1 MFSSLSPVTKRN
13 IVKIVPFGLI
23 WLALGLIFMFIEYV
37 AIGDF
42 NNVSTT
48 AIRVN
53 PEILAFASIAVT
65 MLGLL
70 IGVIEVVWLNKTL
83 SSKSF
88 TIKLV
93 YKLVFY
99 LVFLFLV
106 ILVTF
111 PIAASMELE
120 TGLFDQRVW
129 AKYVAYLTSMTNLS
143 TFVQMSVS
151 LFACLFYA
159 EISENIGQN
168 VLLNFFTGKYHQ
180 PVEEKRVFM
189 FLDMKSSTTIAEQ
202 LGHITYFKLLK
213 EYYNTL
219 THAIIKHGG
228 EVYQYIGDEI
238 VISWPFEKGLQNQNC
253 VRSFLAMKQDLENRS
268 AYFQKTFGVI
278 PTFKV
283 GIHAGLVTTG
293 EIGALKKEII
303 FTGDVLNTTARIQ
316 ALCNELG
323 VDNLISKELADQL
336 PDTDSLSFESMGTH
350 DLKGKIASIELVT
363 MFDF

>member
-1 MFSSLSPVTKRN
+1 MFNSLSPATKRN
-13 IVKIVPFGLI
+13 IIRILPFGFI
-23 WLALGLIFMFIEYV
+23 WLTLGVIFMFIEY
-37 AIGDF
+37 AALGGFD
-42 NNVSTT
+42 NVSST

-53 PEILAFASIAVT
+53 SQILVFASIAVT
-65 MLGLL
+65 ILGLL
-70 IGVIEVVWLNKTL
+70 IGTVEVIWLNKAF
-83 SSKSF
+83 SNKSF
-88 TIKLV
+88 TTKIV
-93 YKLVFY
+93 YKFAFY
-99 LVFLFLV
+99 IVFLFLV
-106 ILVTF
+106 ILITF

-120 TGLFDQRVW
+120 TGIFDKRVW
-129 AKYVAYLTSMTNLS
+129 AKYIYYLTSITNLS

-253 VRSFLAMKQDLENRS
+253 IRSFLAMKQDLENRS

-303 FTGDVLNTTARIQ
+303 FTGDVLNTTSRIQ
-316 ALCNELG
+316 GLCNELG

-336 PDTDSLSFESMGTH
+336 PYTENFSFKSMGTH
-350 DLKGKIASIELVT
+350 DLKGKIASLELVAVV
-363 MFDF
+363 